1 MDEDVNFEVSNKHNI
16 RKNNKNF
23 FKFVLTFLLIFF
35 VVFILMILYLLK
47 FNNVGISIGN
57 NNNNFGYANKQGKWI
72 YYMTLSDD
80 ASKIAIKKIEKNG
93 KGIQT
98 IVEKDW
104 EIYSLNV
111 YKNYLYFIAY
121 EEIVDEDTFQNNKI
135 YKMSLD
141 GKELRVINDN
151 NFSDDCRTIYV
162 VDNRIY
168 YIGENYNIYSM
179 DLEGGD
185 RTLVSN
191 KATGYIGISDKYI
204 FYNDFPEN
212 PQSETDYITYIM
224 NLDGTNSRPV
234 NGERLYNLNVI
245 KNDIYYVNG
254 ENSEI
259 HKIGIDDKNDTVIC
273 KSPAYNMNVSGDYI
287 YYINYKNEN
296 ADSDDEPVCIHRI
309 KTDGTEHQIV
319 CEMKN
324 YTSFIDI
331 VGDWI
336 YYTDHD
342 DYGYYINLIKI
353 DGKETVQL
361 YEYKYNDIPVQEN
374 EDNTNSEDEDITKE

>member
-47 FNNVGISIGN
+47 FNNVGISIG

-361 YEYKYNDIPVQEN
+361 YEY
-374 EDNTNSEDEDITKE
+374 